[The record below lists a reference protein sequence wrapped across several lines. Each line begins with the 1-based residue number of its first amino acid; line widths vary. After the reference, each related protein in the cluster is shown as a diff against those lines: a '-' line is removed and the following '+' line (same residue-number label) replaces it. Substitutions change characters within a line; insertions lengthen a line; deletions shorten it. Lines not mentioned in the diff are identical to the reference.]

1 MFSRIALTLAGGLLA
16 ASPVAA
22 QQASASEPIVV
33 EGIANSQKQIDRFI
47 KKLTPGPIHGQLSR
61 FQTKVCPLSI
71 GLTPERNALVV
82 KRMRDVAAAARIPL
96 AEPDCR
102 PNIILIVTNN
112 KAALIEQLLRKR
124 SYMFPDAW
132 SMATIHAL
140 ERDPSPDAAWAIEGV
155 TSAGGQPLNYGS
167 EVPVNRTTR
176 AASRLTTAVVPY
188 FAAAVLVVQTNALD
202 GLTTTQ
208 LADYAAM
215 RTFVR
220 TDPKLIDPSNSGHH
234 PDAARDPDGP
244 AGAADAD
251 GLGPVVPQVVLR
263 HAPGR
268 VVRISAGADARADDP
283 RAGKAAA
290 GGAAITPKKNH
301 LFTNRRAEGAPRGK
315 THMATAQNVQ
325 SDRRRV
331 ERLALRL
338 NATMRDSTRSRVRA
352 RVIDMSSRGCRIEC
366 TTPVEDDSWVWLSIA
381 GLENQ
386 FCRVV
391 WHHEEFIGLE
401 FEKPLSDAVFE
412 RLLADQG
419 QLPETAIK
427 ELRNIAT
434 RTHWLARKAE
444 DSDIAILADLS
455 RKCAVDAVVEGLKR
469 GTKRR

>member
-1 MFSRIALTLAGGLLA
+1 
-16 ASPVAA
+16 
-22 QQASASEPIVV
+22 
-33 EGIANSQKQIDRFI
+33 
-47 KKLTPGPIHGQLSR
+47 
-61 FQTKVCPLSI
+61 
-71 GLTPERNALVV
+71 
-82 KRMRDVAAAARIPL
+82 
-96 AEPDCR
+96 
-102 PNIILIVTNN
+102 
-112 KAALIEQLLRKR
+112 
-124 SYMFPDAW
+124 
-132 SMATIHAL
+132 
-140 ERDPSPDAAWAIEGV
+140 
-155 TSAGGQPLNYGS
+155 
-167 EVPVNRTTR
+167 
-176 AASRLTTAVVPY
+176 
-188 FAAAVLVVQTNALD
+188 
-202 GLTTTQ
+202 
-208 LADYAAM
+208 
-215 RTFVR
+215 
-220 TDPKLIDPSNSGHH
+220 
-234 PDAARDPDGP
+234 
-244 AGAADAD
+244 
-251 GLGPVVPQVVLR
+251 
-263 HAPGR
+263 
-268 VVRISAGADARADDP
+268 
-283 RAGKAAA
+283 
-290 GGAAITPKKNH
+290 
-301 LFTNRRAEGAPRGK
+301 
-315 THMATAQNVQ
+315 MATAQNVQ

-412 RLLADQG
+412 RLLADPG

>member
-1 MFSRIALTLAGGLLA
+1 
-16 ASPVAA
+16 
-22 QQASASEPIVV
+22 
-33 EGIANSQKQIDRFI
+33 
-47 KKLTPGPIHGQLSR
+47 
-61 FQTKVCPLSI
+61 
-71 GLTPERNALVV
+71 
-82 KRMRDVAAAARIPL
+82 
-96 AEPDCR
+96 
-102 PNIILIVTNN
+102 
-112 KAALIEQLLRKR
+112 
-124 SYMFPDAW
+124 
-132 SMATIHAL
+132 
-140 ERDPSPDAAWAIEGV
+140 
-155 TSAGGQPLNYGS
+155 
-167 EVPVNRTTR
+167 
-176 AASRLTTAVVPY
+176 
-188 FAAAVLVVQTNALD
+188 
-202 GLTTTQ
+202 
-208 LADYAAM
+208 
-215 RTFVR
+215 
-220 TDPKLIDPSNSGHH
+220 
-234 PDAARDPDGP
+234 
-244 AGAADAD
+244 
-251 GLGPVVPQVVLR
+251 
-263 HAPGR
+263 
-268 VVRISAGADARADDP
+268 
-283 RAGKAAA
+283 
-290 GGAAITPKKNH
+290 
-301 LFTNRRAEGAPRGK
+301 
-315 THMATAQNVQ
+315 MATAQNVQ